1 VVGDGLDLTD
11 STGAECAVSE
21 GDALQLTTPPAADAT
36 VANLV
41 VLASKGG
48 KECQKTATVA
58 VNLTDLQEMQNHMRE
73 TIDLG
78 LKDLQAKQ
86 GTGGLPAAP
95 PSAQAPPVQTPYAAV
110 APPPDPKDAA
120 DLQAQTKDADQA
132 EAEVQTTVA
141 QDTGSPVGAAAPA
154 APAGPPPSVALG
166 QTPDQVKAI
175 LGNPSKTAN
184 LGPKVIFY
192 YDGMKVIFKDGKV
205 SDVE

>member
-1 VVGDGLDLTD
+1 V
-11 STGAECAVSE
+11 
-21 GDALQLTTPPAADAT
+21 TPPPSDAT
-36 VANLV
+36 VVNLV

-73 TIDLG
+73 TIDQG

-95 PSAQAPPVQTPYAAV
+95 PSAQAAPVQAQYAAV

-120 DLQAQTKDADQA
+120 DLQAQTKEADQA
-132 EAEVQTTVA
+132 ETEVTA
-141 QDTGSPVGAAAPA
+141 QASQENGSPVGAV

-175 LGNPSKTAN
+175 LGNPTKTAN
-184 LGPKVIFY
+184 LGPKQIYY
-192 YDGMKVIFKDGKV
+192 YDGMKVVFKDGKV